1 MSYADTVDY
10 QARKFGAA
18 ATVSIFVA
26 AAAGMFL
33 NISFLPDPPKMPD
46 RDRSLVVFP
55 VPGIKEKQ
63 STLKVFDVPEPVK
76 PEPKP
81 KPKPVPVPEPP
92 AEPQKASSEQV
103 DQSKPDP
110 DQAEAREAL
119 GLPTFWT
126 PPPPKVA
133 KEKQEVKEVK
143 KVELPKLVVN
153 DAMSE
158 KKMDV
163 NRPPRLVQAREQR
176 MDDSEVITAVRRLQ
190 QQLSATPRSQ
200 SGGSA
205 QTGDDQQSIQDG
217 TVALRFQ
224 VMSDGRI
231 SGCTVVISSGS
242 DVLDRRACDLVG
254 TFVYEAGTDEKGS
267 KVEKT
272 RIETIEWL
280 GAGDARRGSDGR
292 TVTPGV
298 TPSRVVPS
306 APAVVPPGARRR

>member
-10 QARKFGAA
+10 QAKKFGAG

-33 NISFLPDPPKMPD
+33 NISFLPDPPKMPE

-63 STLKVFDVPEPVK
+63 STMKVFDVPEPVK

-81 KPKPVPVPEPP
+81 KPKPKPVPEPP
-92 AEPQKASSEQV
+92 AEPQKAASEQV

-133 KEKQEVKEVK
+133 KERQEVKEVK
-143 KVELPKLVVN
+143 KVELPKLTVN
-153 DAMSE
+153 DTMSE

-190 QQLSATPRSQ
+190 QQLSATPRPQ

-205 QTGDDQQSIQDG
+205 QTRDDQQSIDDG

-224 VMSDGRI
+224 VMPDGRI
-231 SGCTVVISSGS
+231 SGCTVVVSSGS

-254 TFVYEAGTDEKGS
+254 SFVYEAGTDEKGT

-272 RIETIEWL
+272 MIETIEWL

-292 TVTPGV
+292 TVTP
-298 TPSRVVPS
+298 SRVVPTAQPIIPS
-306 APAVVPPGARRR
+306 TARRR